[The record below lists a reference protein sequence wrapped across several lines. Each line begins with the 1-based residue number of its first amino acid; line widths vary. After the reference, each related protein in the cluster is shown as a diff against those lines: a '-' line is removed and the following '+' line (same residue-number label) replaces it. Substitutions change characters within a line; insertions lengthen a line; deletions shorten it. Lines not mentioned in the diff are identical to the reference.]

1 MKIKAS
7 NHMIQTVLK
16 VKPAD
21 RMKAIRIAETT
32 FMEFLNRLE
41 QFGDY
46 DRQTNMAMA
55 SDAAVAEV
63 EYQFGIKYK

>member
-1 MKIKAS
+1 
-7 NHMIQTVLK
+7 
-16 VKPAD
+16 
-21 RMKAIRIAETT
+21 
-32 FMEFLNRLE
+32 MEFLNRLE

-55 SDAAVAEV
+55 SDASVAEV